1 MALVVVAPAL
11 LVDSVHLRLPPE
23 RGLGSAVFYKANSMP
38 RFTEVWWP
46 HAEASGHHIPLASRG
61 GIGFGAGAQSSAMP
75 RQAMDLQ
82 FLIGCL
88 GISWFVHRTRL
99 YAQPMLG

>member
-11 LVDSVHLRLPPE
+11 LVDSVPLRLPPE

-61 GIGFGAGAQSSAMP
+61 GIGFGPGAHLRQCRGKQWTTNFSLFVLELAGSRIARGSMRNQC
-75 RQAMDLQ
+75 
-82 FLIGCL
+82 FG
-88 GISWFVHRTRL
+88 
-99 YAQPMLG
+99 